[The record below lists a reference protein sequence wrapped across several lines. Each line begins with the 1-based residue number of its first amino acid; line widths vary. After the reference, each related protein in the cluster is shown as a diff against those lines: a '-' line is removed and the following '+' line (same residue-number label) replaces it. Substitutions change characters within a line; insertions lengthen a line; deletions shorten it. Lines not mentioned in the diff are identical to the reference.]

1 MLIQRNQRSAREK
14 PAVGSGDEVILVVL
28 PHPQHAEIDEADHVH
43 EHLRRKL
50 AQRPR
55 KPLRRYGL
63 GRWNGDAEDQDGHRN
78 GEDAVEQEF
87 QPALADDWN
96 RRVLVFHRGR
106 DSIKPLREPYTPRQN
121 VGPCSQ
127 HDPPGSCRSRRSR
140 VIACQRPGPPVIA
153 LPSCSFTAGSRR
165 PIAE

>member
-78 GEDAVEQEF
+78 GEDAVAQSRDASRTEGARGIGSHAWPYRGSNL
-87 QPALADDWN
+87 PAAADFTIW
-96 RRVLVFHRGR
+96 
-106 DSIKPLREPYTPRQN
+106 
-121 VGPCSQ
+121 
-127 HDPPGSCRSRRSR
+127 CRA
-140 VIACQRPGPPVIA
+140 VIWAIQD
-153 LPSCSFTAGSRR
+153 T
-165 PIAE
+165 